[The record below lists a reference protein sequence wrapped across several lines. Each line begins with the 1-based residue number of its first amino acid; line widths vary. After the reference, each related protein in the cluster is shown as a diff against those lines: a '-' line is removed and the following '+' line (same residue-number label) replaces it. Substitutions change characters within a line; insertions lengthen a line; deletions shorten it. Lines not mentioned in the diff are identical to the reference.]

1 MKVRIE
7 GQPLNSV
14 LGIKSRFVGNG
25 GDECSV
31 EELALQYYA
40 AEAGGSWIGQLNH
53 RLQGPVDLP
62 LSTVLSCF
70 FRDVGIVS
78 FAFSEILRLRLYCS
92 VSLSVLLTI
101 HLNVHIKPIAALSM
115 MQRT

>member
-70 FRDVGIVS
+70 FRDVGIV
-78 FAFSEILRLRLYCS
+78 FLCFFRDLE
-92 VSLSVLLTI
+92 
-101 HLNVHIKPIAALSM
+101 IAALL
-115 MQRT
+115 